1 MPLPLGRRSIA
12 RSSGLASAARPDHSG
27 AILGILE
34 REAILKRCR
43 IPVWLVFAVLAL
55 ALVWRAPMA
64 ANPDD
69 RHEGY
74 YYPMPGSVEAYV
86 ARVNTLPDS
95 DRKRRLGFVIGITK
109 EMMSG
114 RYAPNYA
121 VFAKGD
127 DAEKLIVVGLIDGQL
142 NTVYRARAFFAMMTA
157 ASRVTPFFQENTI
170 AEDATFFDLLKLLG
184 FKQVTITDGVAFA
197 HQVLIE

>member
-1 MPLPLGRRSIA
+1 
-12 RSSGLASAARPDHSG
+12 
-27 AILGILE
+27 LGIHE
-34 REAILKRCR
+34 KEAMVKLRR
-43 IPVWLVFAVLAL
+43 IPVWAVLAL
-55 ALVWRAPMA
+55 VALTVVWRAPLA

-86 ARVNTLPDS
+86 ARVNTLSDS

-109 EMMSG
+109 ELMGG
-114 RYAPNYA
+114 RSAPNYA

-127 DAEKLIVVGLIDGQL
+127 DAEKLIIIGLVDGQL

-157 ASRVTPFFQENTI
+157 VARVTPFFQENTI
-170 AEDATFFDLLKLLG
+170 AEEATFFDLLKLLG
-184 FKQVTITDGVAFA
+184 FKQVTISDGVAFA